1 MTKRAM
7 NENETQNTQKVFPLV
22 ARFQRQRWS
31 PSRVE
36 IHELPVGGEVM
47 LSKFDRN
54 NICTSVER
62 IEEAYEHTRR
72 YHIYKRDNGLL
83 VRRSM

>member
-1 MTKRAM
+1 MD
-7 NENETQNTQKVFPLV
+7 ETPQIASTMFPLV
-22 ARFQRQRWS
+22 ERFQRARWS
-31 PSRVE
+31 PSRIK
-36 IHELPVGGEVM
+36 IHDLPVGEEVM

-72 YHIYKRDNGLL
+72 YHIYKRDNGYL
-83 VRRSM
+83 VRRSK